1 MLLVGL
7 LSDEDLQ
14 SEARELKLI
23 SDALAV
29 TNEKLELKTK
39 ELNETNK
46 ALFESHHKLAE
57 INNELASANK
67 RLALTNKRFVEVN
80 KKLALSNRELYLVN
94 EKIKEYDNINAD
106 FINKAAHEIR
116 TPIHNILGYSELLL
130 MELESDK
137 MNCHHNSK
145 NQSVRAIFRNANRLQ
160 MLTEGILNIARIER
174 KTLNLNKKLINL
186 VAEMHTFIDYIIRSE
201 ISMTN
206 KKIEILF
213 QPEDDYFTIEADI
226 VLLQGIIH
234 NLLDSSIKL
243 SKDDGTINVDI
254 KRLDDKID
262 ISIKLSVAGID
273 PSILPRLFTKFE
285 SRSYQGLGL
294 SLFIAKSIVEAHG
307 GRMWVDSAPNLSTAV
322 FTVSLP
328 VNGS

>member
-1 MLLVGL
+1 MVGL

-23 SDALAV
+23 SDALGV

-39 ELNETNK
+39 ELNETNR

-80 KKLALSNRELYLVN
+80 KKLAHSNRELRLIN
-94 EKIKEYDNINAD
+94 EKTREYDNINAD

-145 NQSVRAIFRNANRLQ
+145 NQSIRAIFRNANRLQ

-174 KTLNLNKKLINL
+174 KTLKLNKKPINL
-186 VAEMHTFIDYIIRSE
+186 VAEMHAFIDHIIRSE
-201 ISMTN
+201 ICMTN
-206 KKIEILF
+206 KEIEILF
-213 QPEDDYFTIEADI
+213 QPQEDYVTIEADK

-234 NLLDSSIKL
+234 NLLDSAIKL
-243 SKDDGTINVDI
+243 SKDDGTIFVNI
-254 KRLDDKID
+254 KRLHDKID
-262 ISIKLSVAGID
+262 ISIKLSIAGMD
-273 PSILPRLFTKFE
+273 PRILPSLFTKFE

-294 SLFIAKSIVEAHG
+294 NFFIAKSIVEAHG
-307 GRMWVDSAPNLSTAV
+307 GRIWVENAPNLSAAL

>member
-1 MLLVGL
+1 MVGL

-29 TNEKLELKTK
+29 TNEKLELRTR

-46 ALFESHHKLAE
+46 MLFESHHMLAE

-67 RLALTNKRFVEVN
+67 RLALTNKRFVEVT
-80 KKLALSNRELYLVN
+80 KKLADSNRELRLVN
-94 EKIKEYDNINAD
+94 EKIKEYNSMNAD

-130 MELESDK
+130 MEFENDTT
-137 MNCHHNSK
+137 NCHHNSK
-145 NQSVRAIFRNANRLQ
+145 NQPIRAIFRNANRVQ

-174 KTLNLNKKLINL
+174 KTLKLNKKSINL
-186 VAEMHTFIDYIIRSE
+186 IAEMHGFIDHIIRSE

-206 KKIEILF
+206 NKVEIVF
-213 QPEDDYFTIEADI
+213 EPEEDYVAIEADK

-243 SKDDGTINVDI
+243 SRDGGTIFVDV
-254 KRLDDKID
+254 KKLDDKIE
-262 ISIKLSVAGID
+262 ISIKLSVDGID
-273 PSILPRLFTKFE
+273 ACMLSTLFTKFE

-294 SLFIAKSIVEAHG
+294 SLFISKSIIEAHG
-307 GRMWVDSAPNLSTAV
+307 GRIWLDSNANLGTILIT
-322 FTVSLP
+322 FSLP
-328 VNGS
+328 VNSQ